1 MQPPAPPDLL
11 QVQFLS
17 KGNRRAPGAQTGGA
31 GSSSSSGPGP
41 PKRGGPE
48 LGALPDSLLP
58 RKLGQGQRSGVSRLD
73 GLCLQLPLR
82 PLYDLRPTILLSRPW
97 FLLLRNEADDRGK
110 HTFPASRCG
119 TPSGRSRV
127 GTVASVGAAP
137 GSLSPRSCLPST
149 PAKCQQSEPELKGS
163 IFGRPRKGAIVGCRS
178 LGFHRSPATVS
189 CRPPSL
195 VLLSGRALL
204 SRVRF

>member
-73 GLCLQLPLR
+73 FISSSSSDPCMTSDPPFSSPDPGFSFYEMRPREAHVSRLPVWYTLREEPGGDGGIGGRSAGVFKPTQLP
-82 PLYDLRPTILLSRPW
+82 PL
-97 FLLLRNEADDRGK
+97 
-110 HTFPASRCG
+110 H
-119 TPSGRSRV
+119 
-127 GTVASVGAAP
+127 
-137 GSLSPRSCLPST
+137 SCKV
-149 PAKCQQSEPELKGS
+149 PAK
-163 IFGRPRKGAIVGCRS
+163 
-178 LGFHRSPATVS
+178 
-189 CRPPSL
+189 
-195 VLLSGRALL
+195 RA
-204 SRVRF
+204 RA

>member
-73 GLCLQLPLR
+73 FTSSSSSDPCMTSDPPFSSPDPGFSFYEMRLTTEGGARFPPPGVVHPQGGAGWGRWHRRAQRRGL
-82 PLYDLRPTILLSRPW
+82 
-97 FLLLRNEADDRGK
+97 
-110 HTFPASRCG
+110 
-119 TPSGRSRV
+119 
-127 GTVASVGAAP
+127 
-137 GSLSPRSCLPST
+137 
-149 PAKCQQSEPELKGS
+149 
-163 IFGRPRKGAIVGCRS
+163 
-178 LGFHRSPATVS
+178 
-189 CRPPSL
+189 
-195 VLLSGRALL
+195 
-204 SRVRF
+204 